1 MSLALN
7 DLVNS
12 YDALTFGIWIAEQP
26 GDTYLSWGESTVNP
40 DSHLLIKALD
50 AETEELVS
58 SFELKIDG
66 SPSEWL
72 DGIYKLEEENQDED
86 SIIEDEK
93 LETRA
98 SRCGQ
103 YCSLSSGCRSAINN
117 VCPNCS
123 AVSQGDWRKRCTIFW
138 LNR

>member
-12 YDALTFGIWIAEQP
+12 YDALTFGMWIAEQP
-26 GDTYLSWGESTVNP
+26 GATYLSWGQSTMNP

-72 DGIYKLEEENQDED
+72 DGIYKLEEENQDEE
-86 SIIEDEK
+86 SSMEDEN

-103 YCSLSSGCRSAINN
+103 YCSNTPGCRDP
-117 VCPNCS
+117 VCPACS
-123 AVSQGDWRKRCTIFW
+123 AVERGDWRKRCTIFW